1 MFDGFITGLGTT
13 SGVRVVIG
21 IWPRSPLGTF
31 ADVMVETAAGH
42 RVLLAPRPDVAEYV
56 AATYHFDEIRLE
68 QIEVR
73 RDGPDLRVASTSL
86 DLRVRIGRR
95 PPLGVLLSLVPVRL
109 ARARWWT
116 SALDPVARTV
126 LPGVRTRGSAGNGR
140 REWYSALDLH
150 RLAAAGGTFDGLDMG
165 SLAAVRPPV
174 RFGFGSVPER
184 PSIVRVATT
193 VGQDRP
199 SAACPVPPA

>member
-1 MFDGFITGLGTT
+1 MIGRPAHLAVFDGFITGLGTT

-31 ADVMVETAAGH
+31 ADVMVETGGGH
-42 RVLLAPRPDVAEYV
+42 RVLLAPRPDVADYV

-68 QIEVR
+68 ELVVTR
-73 RDGPDLRVASTSL
+73 TGRDLRVSSESL
-86 DLRVRIGRR
+86 DLQVRVGRR
-95 PPLGVLLSLVPVRL
+95 PPLGLLLGLVPVRL

-116 SALDPVARTV
+116 AALDPLARV
-126 LPGVRTRGSAGNGR
+126 LLPGVRTRGSAGNGR

-150 RLAAAGGTFDGLDMG
+150 RLEAVGGTFDGRDVG
-165 SLAAVRPPV
+165 ALAPVSPPV

-184 PSIVRVATT
+184 PSLVRVATS
-193 VGQDRP
+193 VGQD
-199 SAACPVPPA
+199 

>member
-1 MFDGFITGLGTT
+1 VTGRPAQLAVFDGFITGLGTT

-31 ADVMVETAAGH
+31 ADVMVETESGH
-42 RVLLAPRPDVAEYV
+42 RVLLAPRPDVADYV

-68 QIEVR
+68 EMVVTR
-73 RDGPDLRVASTSL
+73 AGRDLRVTSASL

-95 PPLGVLLSLVPVRL
+95 PPLGLLLGLVPVRL

-116 SALDPVARTV
+116 AALDPLARV
-126 LPGVRTRGSAGNGR
+126 LLPGVRTRGSAGNGR

-150 RLAAAGGTFDGLDMG
+150 RLEGVGGTFDGRDVG
-165 SLAAVRPPV
+165 ALAPVSPPV

-184 PSIVRVATT
+184 PAIVRVATT
-193 VGQDRP
+193 VGQG
-199 SAACPVPPA
+199 